1 MNRAINIAYSCLLVV
16 LQAWPVF
23 SAQVNTVERWDT
35 GQLNGWTDEVKYL
48 ATLANPGT
56 YLQLSFPAQNILM
69 PAEDGMVWTRLV
81 ECLLVIT
88 WRLECQGYR
97 SLS

>member
-56 YLQLSFPAQNILM
+56 YLQLSFPAQNIW
-69 PAEDGMVWTRLV
+69 PVVWTRLV